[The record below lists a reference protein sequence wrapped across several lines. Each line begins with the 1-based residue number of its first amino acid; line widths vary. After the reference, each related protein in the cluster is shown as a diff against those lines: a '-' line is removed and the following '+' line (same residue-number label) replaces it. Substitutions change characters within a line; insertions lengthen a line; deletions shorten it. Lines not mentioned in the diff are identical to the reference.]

1 MPSNNLKS
9 SKQANLLITNK
20 TLKIDNPYV
29 VYQINNI
36 ASMDKRYKKPDYSI
50 IFTIII
56 FGIFLALFT
65 SSLIVNVLRIFSI
78 PYSISGLVALINIF
92 FWLHLMIKNIL
103 YILRKKGHFSVAIF
117 TTDGKSV
124 TIPSESEQY
133 IDNIMSKIYEVMQ
146 NEETPVNHH
155 FKINGDVIVQSG
167 NFGNGVNKGT
177 IN

>member
-50 IFTIII
+50 IFSTIIFCI
-56 FGIFLALFT
+56 FIALFT
-65 SSLIVNVLRIFSI
+65 SSLIVNVLRIFFI

-92 FWLHLMIKNIL
+92 FWIRLMIKTIL
-103 YILRKKGHFSVAIF
+103 YILRKKGSFSVAIF
-117 TTDGKSV
+117 TADGKSV
-124 TIPSESEQY
+124 TIPGESEQY
-133 IDNIMSKIYEVMQ
+133 IDDIMSKIYEVMQ
-146 NEETPVNHH
+146 NEDIVVNHH
-155 FKINGDVIVQSG
+155 LKVNGDVIVQNG
-167 NFGNGVNKGT
+167 NFDTGVNKGI